1 MKGAKGPWEQNMSL
15 GKWLAMLVLM
25 TESYS
30 SSQEV
35 LRLCFIL
42 SLRVRVEISENAP
55 KGDNIDRAALASG
68 FVGHLPSEL
77 WNAMHLFISGS
88 YVPTHSA
95 YLCFPYSPAHHWH
108 LINVK
113 K

>member
-1 MKGAKGPWEQNMSL
+1 MKGAKGPWEQSMSF
-15 GKWLAMLVLM
+15 GEWLAMLVLV

-42 SLRVRVEISENAP
+42 SLSAGAEISENAP
-55 KGDNIDRAALASG
+55 KGDNIDRAALVSG

-88 YVPTHSA
+88 YVPAHFA
-95 YLCFPYSPAHHWH
+95 YLCFLYSPACHWH